1 MREENIVERAIERK
15 EIDLL
20 LQGKGEYSLPDEPWS
35 RPGLPIDWKRIVP
48 TIHRQYE
55 AKEDVRIREDFEN
68 ALLVMLHGSAESVYC
83 AVGVMY
89 EQLLREKVKR
99 SPFQIQRDFLSAE
112 AHKAVVGKERDL
124 RDIKKWIGAGKE
136 DGLWEDMN
144 RYRRMYYEKFQI
156 VL

>member
-1 MREENIVERAIERK
+1 MRDKNVVARAIERK

-20 LQGKGEYSLPDEPWS
+20 LQGKGDYGLADEPWS
-35 RPGLPIDWKRIVP
+35 HPGLPIDWKRIIP

-55 AKEDVRIREDFEN
+55 IEEDVTIKEDFEN

-83 AVGVMY
+83 AVGAMY

-99 SPFQIQRDFLSAE
+99 SPFQIQRDFLSSE
-112 AHKAVVGKERDL
+112 AHKAVVRKEREL
-124 RDIKKWIGAGKE
+124 KDIKKWTGEGKE
-136 DGLWEDMN
+136 DGLWGDVN
-144 RYRRMYYEKFQI
+144 WYRKKYYEKFQI